1 MGLKQNLRR
10 AEGQALNAAASAADS
25 AKASGDSILFW
36 NKVATRVF
44 ANAATTGEQP
54 GPVLGARALSIVHL
68 SMYDAYA
75 GALGNPATL
84 PKYLPQLEPAGLAA
98 QASPKAAVAGAAY
111 EALLHLYPKQKA
123 LLDAELLR
131 FCDGAKGVLGLVGL
145 QPSLVYGKRE
155 ERERGGGF
163 ITFFNKTNNNKHS
176 VSLAPPP
183 PSDFRLKKKKTSGA
197 YVANSLLLQRSS
209 DPLTNIAVPYASYT
223 PPAANP
229 GYQYQ
234 VKSFFFQSGSFS
246 LSFLFFRSRSR
257 SLARRFAFPPSFALS
272 LSLFLSRR

>member
-163 ITFFNKTNNNKHS
+163 IR
-176 VSLAPPP
+176 VL
-183 PSDFRLKKKKTSGA
+183 
-197 YVANSLLLQRSS
+197 
-209 DPLTNIAVPYASYT
+209 
-223 PPAANP
+223 P
-229 GYQYQ
+229 G
-234 VKSFFFQSGSFS
+234 
-246 LSFLFFRSRSR
+246 
-257 SLARRFAFPPSFALS
+257 
-272 LSLFLSRR
+272 